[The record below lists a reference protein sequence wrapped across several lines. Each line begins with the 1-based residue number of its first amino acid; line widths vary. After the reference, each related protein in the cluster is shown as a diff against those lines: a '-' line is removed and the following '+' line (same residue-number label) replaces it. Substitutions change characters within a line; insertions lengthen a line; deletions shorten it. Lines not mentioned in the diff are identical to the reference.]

1 MNVLQQFGSYIG
13 SLFGSKKSGY
23 SSLIT
28 IGGLDNFPSIDGKNA
43 IDKGFNANT
52 AVYSIVMRD
61 AEKFGTIPR
70 YVYDKSKM
78 QEKGFRRKVE
88 TKAADNVVEGALME
102 LLNRPNEYEGQD
114 IFLTKIRAFYK
125 VSGEAFIWLNRGDVE
140 GKTDEAMELMPVLE
154 MYVLPPSMIL
164 LVPDPEDLWGCT
176 DYIFLVNGQKLRLGK
191 PNVVHWKTVNLNF
204 DPNTREHLRGMPP
217 LTPGA
222 DTLQQNK
229 DATRASVRQ
238 YQNDGAKGVLT
249 NESMSALTPTQQSQ
263 LKDVIDAKINNKD
276 VKGAVAAIQGKWSY
290 FNIASGIDLKLI
302 EGKQLTWQELCF
314 LFSVPY
320 EFFDSKTTFANKE
333 QAQNGWVSN
342 TIIPACKQFDGE
354 LNRILLKAFKL
365 EGRAFIGSDFTEL
378 LEAQR
383 DLALL
388 VTSLAGAWWVTPN
401 EKREMMMQEPFGDP
415 SFDEPYLPA
424 GITPLSQMKDG
435 FNMEQMTQDLL
446 NQNIGKD
453 ANTGGGN

>member
-1 MNVLQQFGSYIG
+1 MNVLQQFGSYIN
-13 SLFGSKKSGY
+13 SFFGQKKTGY
-23 SSLIT
+23 SSLINIGT
-28 IGGLDNFPSIDGKNA
+28 IESFPSIDGKNA
-43 IDKGFNANT
+43 VDKGFNANT

-70 YVYDKSKM
+70 YVYDKAKM
-78 QEKGFRRKVE
+78 QEKGFKRKVE
-88 TKAADNVVEGALME
+88 IKAAPDNTIEGALTD

-125 VSGEAFIWLNRGDVE
+125 VAGEAFIWLNRGDVA
-140 GKTDEAMELMPVLE
+140 GMTDEAMELLPVLE

-164 LVPDPEDLWGCT
+164 LVPDPDDVWGCT
-176 DYIFLVNGQKLRLGK
+176 DYIFLINGQKLRLGK
-191 PNVVHWKTVNLNF
+191 PNVIHWKTVNLNF
-204 DPNTREHLRGMPP
+204 DAFTREHLRGMPP

-229 DATRASVRQ
+229 DATRASVRM
-238 YQNDGAKGVLT
+238 YQNDGAKGVLF
-249 NESMSALTPTQQSQ
+249 NESLTSLTPAQQSQ
-263 LKDVIDAKINNKD
+263 IKDVVDAKINNKD
-276 VKGAVAAIQGKWSY
+276 VKGAVATLQGKWGY
-290 FNIASGIDLKLI
+290 ANFLSGIDTKLL

-365 EGRAFIGSDFTEL
+365 ENTGFIGSDFTEL

-383 DLALL
+383 DLALT
-388 VTSLAGAWWVTPN
+388 VTALASAWWITPN
-401 EKREMMMQEPFGDP
+401 EKREWMNEEPYNDP
-415 SFDEPYLPA
+415 SFDEPWPPT
-424 GITPLSQMKDG
+424 GVQPLKQLNDG
-435 FNMEQMTQDLL
+435 FNMEQMTQDLM
-446 NQNIGKD
+446 NQNIGNDNPGK
-453 ANTGGGN
+453 